1 MITKGIKFRI
11 YPNKEQEELLVKSF
25 GCTRYV
31 YNWALDLKTKTYQ
44 TEKKSVSRFA
54 LDKQL
59 TQLKK
64 EKEWLKEVPS
74 QTLQQSL
81 SDLDKAYTKFF
92 KEKKGYPR
100 FKSKH
105 DKQSIRFPQGF
116 EVLEKHIEFP
126 KLGKIKAKISKDLPL
141 FEINNI
147 TVLRTKTGKYFASVC
162 YTEPF
167 ELPIKPKPEIE
178 SAIGI
183 DLGIKTF
190 IVTSEGEEVDNPKFL
205 KKNLSHIKYLHR
217 QLSKKKKGGKNRQRA
232 KLKLAKAYE
241 KVSNMRSGFLHK
253 TSTKLVR
260 ENQTICIEDLNVE
273 GMLKNHK
280 LAQAIQDVSW
290 SEFVRQ
296 LKYKADWYGVNILE
310 IGRFYPSSKLCK
322 CGVLNKELKLSDR
335 VWTCSNCG
343 AENYRDV
350 LAAQN
355 IKNFAFLENPTKFF
369 KEVYEPNKSPW
380 GTGRESVEAA
390 SLEAPVK
397 QKPAKS
403 VKTRLRKESNAL

>member
-11 YPNKEQEELLVKSF
+11 YPNKEQEELLVKAF

-116 EVLEKHIEFP
+116 EILERRIDFP
-126 KLGKIKAKISKDLPL
+126 KLGKIKAKISKDLSL
-141 FEINNI
+141 FQINNI
-147 TVLRTKTGKYFASVC
+147 TILITKTGKYFASVC
-162 YTEPF
+162 YTEPSD
-167 ELPIKPKPEIE
+167 LSTKPEPKIE
-178 SAIGI
+178 KAIGI

-190 IVTSEGEEVDNPKFL
+190 IVTSEGEEIENPKHL
-205 KKNLSHIKYLHR
+205 KNNLSHIKY
-217 QLSKKKKGGKNRQRA
+217 
-232 KLKLAKAYE
+232 Y
-241 KVSNMRSGFLHK
+241 K
-253 TSTKLVR
+253 TSL
-260 ENQTICIEDLNVE
+260 
-273 GMLKNHK
+273 
-280 LAQAIQDVSW
+280 
-290 SEFVRQ
+290 
-296 LKYKADWYGVNILE
+296 ILSQ
-310 IGRFYPSSKLCK
+310 I
-322 CGVLNKELKLSDR
+322 
-335 VWTCSNCG
+335 
-343 AENYRDV
+343 
-350 LAAQN
+350 
-355 IKNFAFLENPTKFF
+355 
-369 KEVYEPNKSPW
+369 
-380 GTGRESVEAA
+380 
-390 SLEAPVK
+390 
-397 QKPAKS
+397 
-403 VKTRLRKESNAL
+403 